1 MTRSSQAR
9 LRGWDNS
16 GVSDHVI
23 LRPVSEDDLPV
34 LHRLTHDPEA
44 AGEFEWAGWS
54 DPHTWRRGW
63 EKNGLLGPDGGT
75 LMVARTQEL
84 LGLVNWR
91 GRGSGP
97 APSRWEIGIAL
108 LPQARGKGH
117 GTEAQRQLTRYLF
130 AHTTVHRIEAITATG
145 NIAEQRALEKAG
157 FTKEGVLRGIGW
169 REGAWRDGVLCSIL
183 RTDPAG

>member
-1 MTRSSQAR
+1 M
-9 LRGWDNS
+9 
-16 GVSDHVI
+16 SDHVI
-23 LRPVSEDDLPV
+23 LRPVSEDYLPV
-34 LHRLTHDPEA
+34 RHRPTHDPEA
-44 AGEFEWAGWS
+44 AGEFEWRAVY
-54 DPHTWRRGW
+54 PHTWRRGW
-63 EKNGLLGPDGGT
+63 EKNGLLGADGGT

-91 GRGSGP
+91 GQGSGP

-157 FTKEGVLRGIGW
+157 FTREGVLRGIGW
-169 REGAWRDGVLCSIL
+169 REGAWRTASSTAFSA
-183 RTDPAG
+183 RTQPDSSGHRYRPRHPRPDQ